1 MSKMKK
7 VISYIIIS
15 LGIILLISLYPCAIL
30 LKDSW
35 ALDIMIFVIG
45 YAGLLI
51 FFGGYLLFM
60 ALSKINLRKKDQLR
74 HGATDLAYF
83 HLNFI
88 VRK

>member
-1 MSKMKK
+1 MKK

-35 ALDIMIFVIG
+35 ALDIMIFIIG

-60 ALSKINLRKKDQLR
+60 ALSKINLNKKDPKVYEAIKLEQKR
-74 HGATDLAYF
+74 QIEH
-83 HLNFI
+83 I
-88 VRK
+88 